1 MRMESGMENSD
12 RVKRLALWGIPLSLF
27 VMGLKLVAWW
37 VTGSVALLSDG
48 LESSVNVVAA
58 IVAFA
63 AITYAAK
70 PADKTHP
77 FGHHKAEYL
86 SAVLEG
92 VLIVVAALL
101 IVAEALP
108 AVLAPTQMEAPALG
122 LAINFLAGVINVIW
136 AYTLIRAGKR
146 YRSPALS
153 ADGQHILS
161 DVVTSIG
168 VLVGLVLAIATGYA
182 VLDPLLAVLV
192 ALNILYQGWKVI
204 AHSVDG
210 LMDHAVEPE
219 EAEAIQVAIAA
230 HGAGS
235 LGVHDLKTR
244 QGRDRRPSLISTSS
258 CRRRMPVGRGARHLR
273 PAGGRHPRR
282 AAGRADRHPCRAGD
296 GKGAWDQG
304 EDRGGMTMSK
314 TDVSGLSQL
323 GQAVELPVDPG
334 HRGAGKGAEQPRRHG
349 FRGALHGAGIH
360 LALPDD
366 RPAGFRASSS
376 STTCRA
382 RLAGRIE
389 VAEALPAVLPQPRR
403 LPRGRARSTSA
414 KRVVGPAGA
423 EMAPHRRLLVIR
435 AAAFRSMCSGRPVR
449 GAEGRV
455 DRRTRACSPIAV
467 RG

>member
-12 RVKRLALWGIPLSLF
+12 RVKRLALWGIPLAFF

-108 AVLAPTQMEAPALG
+108 AVLAPAPMEAPALG
-122 LAINFLAGVINVIW
+122 LAINFLAGVINAAW

-161 DVVTSIG
+161 DVVTSVG

-219 EAEAIQVAIAA
+219 EAEAIQAAIAA
-230 HGAGS
+230 SGAGS

-244 QGRDRRPSLISTSS
+244 RAGAATFVDFHLVVPA
-258 CRRRMPVGRGARHLR
+258 RMPVGEAHDIC
-273 PAGGRHPRR
+273 
-282 AAGRADRHPCRAGD
+282 DRL
-296 GKGAWDQG
+296 
-304 EDRGGMTMSK
+304 ED
-314 TDVSGLSQL
+314 
-323 GQAVELPVDPG
+323 A
-334 HRGAGKGAEQPRRHG
+334 
-349 FRGALHGAGIH
+349 
-360 LALPDD
+360 
-366 RPAGFRASSS
+366 
-376 STTCRA
+376 
-382 RLAGRIE
+382 
-389 VAEALPAVLPQPRR
+389 
-403 LPRGRARSTSA
+403 
-414 KRVVGPAGA
+414 
-423 EMAPHRRLLVIR
+423 IR
-435 AAAFRSMCSGRPVR
+435 AVQP
-449 GAEGRV
+449 GAQIAIHVEPETEKAHGIRV
-455 DRRTRACSPIAV
+455 KIEEVHNEQD
-467 RG
+467 

>member
-1 MRMESGMENSD
+1 MTNSD
-12 RVKRLALWGIPLSLF
+12 GNTVKRLALWGIPLSLG

-63 AITYAAK
+63 AISYAAK

-101 IVAEALP
+101 IVMEAVP
-108 AVLAPTQMEAPALG
+108 AVLAPVPMEAPLLG
-122 LAINFLAGVINVIW
+122 LVINFAAGVINAAW
-136 AYTLIRAGKR
+136 AYVLIRAGRR

-168 VLVGLVLAIATGYA
+168 VLVGLVLAIVTGYA

-210 LMDHAVEPE
+210 LMDHAVERE
-219 EAEAIQVAIAA
+219 EAEAIQAAIAA
-230 HGAGS
+230 NGAGS

-244 QGRDRRPSLISTSS
+244 RAGSATFVDFHLVVPAA
-258 CRRRMPVGRGARHLR
+258 MPVGEAHEICDRLEDAISAVQPGAQVAIH
-273 PAGGRHPRR
+273 
-282 AAGRADRHPCRAGD
+282 
-296 GKGAWDQG
+296 
-304 EDRGGMTMSK
+304 
-314 TDVSGLSQL
+314 
-323 GQAVELPVDPG
+323 VEPETEK
-334 HRGAGKGAEQPRRHG
+334 AHG
-349 FRGALHGAGIH
+349 IKVK
-360 LALPDD
+360 
-366 RPAGFRASSS
+366 
-376 STTCRA
+376 
-382 RLAGRIE
+382 IE
-389 VAEALPAVLPQPRR
+389 RVAQ
-403 LPRGRARSTSA
+403 
-414 KRVVGPAGA
+414 
-423 EMAPHRRLLVIR
+423 
-435 AAAFRSMCSGRPVR
+435 
-449 GAEGRV
+449 
-455 DRRTRACSPIAV
+455 
-467 RG
+467 